1 MKQELDRLFAAATAE
16 ISQISTLAELEA
28 LDTKYLGRKQ
38 GELTNLLKG
47 LKDLS
52 AEEKSTVGPE
62 ANRIKTTLEAAFAE
76 KKSAL
81 CAAALASQ
89 LERERIDIT
98 EPPLPATTLGHL
110 HPSTH
115 LEREIEAFFTGLGFI
130 TLDGPELESD
140 YYNFTAVNV
149 PEHHPARDMQDTF
162 YVKNN
167 LSTDSS
173 TDKLVMR
180 THTSSVQVRA
190 LQAYGAPLRAIIPG
204 RCFRNEATDPRHEH
218 TEPRYIS
225 DDMLRGHEDEIEA
238 RIRYAEN
245 FAPVTECG
253 FVTNDDH
260 GFVIG
265 YSPDGLVDYDGLI
278 ECKSRRQKYQVETI
292 LADRVPEEYMLQI
305 QTGLLVTR
313 RKWLDFVSYCAGL
326 PMFVKRVFPDARYQ
340 DAIIAAAT
348 DFERRLQEA
357 HQKYAAW
364 LDRQPV
370 VINTERTIEEEI
382 TC

>member
-1 MKQELDRLFAAATAE
+1 MIRYHFDIEQGSEEWHALRCGILTASEMKFIVTPTLKPASNDKERAHLFEL
-16 ISQISTLAELEA
+16 
-28 LDTKYLGRKQ
+28 LGQ
-38 GELTNLLKG
+38 
-47 LKDLS
+47 
-52 AEEKSTVGPE
+52 
-62 ANRIKTTLEAAFAE
+62 RIT
-76 KKSAL
+76 
-81 CAAALASQ
+81 Q
-89 LERERIDIT
+89 
-98 EPPLPATTLGHL
+98 
-110 HPSTH
+110 
-115 LEREIEAFFTGLGFI
+115 
-130 TLDGPELESD
+130 
-140 YYNFTAVNV
+140 
-149 PEHHPARDMQDTF
+149 
-162 YVKNN
+162 
-167 LSTDSS
+167 
-173 TDKLVMR
+173 
-180 THTSSVQVRA
+180 
-190 LQAYGAPLRAIIPG
+190 
-204 RCFRNEATDPRHEH
+204 H

-305 QTGLLVTR
+305 QTGLLVTGR
-313 RKWLDFVSYCAGL
+313 EWLDFVSYCAGL

-357 HQKYAAW
+357 QQKYAAW

-370 VINTERTIEEEI
+370 VITTVRTIQEEI